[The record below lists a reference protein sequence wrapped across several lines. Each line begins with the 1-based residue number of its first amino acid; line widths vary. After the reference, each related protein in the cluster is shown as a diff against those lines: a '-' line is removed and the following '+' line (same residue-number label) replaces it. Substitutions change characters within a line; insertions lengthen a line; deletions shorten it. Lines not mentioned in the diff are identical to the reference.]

1 MTIFPNQKKAGKDI
15 LDAFDRKPYVLFSAQ
30 MQSGKTGTFIYVAK
44 KMLKTKVQHVVI
56 FSGNRETLL
65 KQQTIDRVGDIDNVH
80 VVWGTQ
86 LSNFV
91 PFKEPTLYI
100 WDESHYGQQY
110 GQQVDLFLQKCGLN
124 PKGGSQSNHFVLSVS
139 ATPFTEIFH
148 IIHNDADKEL
158 VFMDNDDKYW
168 SCQNMID
175 KGKIITYKDP
185 FEKLAYV
192 LDNFHKGYALIRGT
206 DRIKGNSSF
215 KNVQLLAKL
224 KNIKFISLDMN
235 NSFDLDDI
243 LSKPTS
249 IPVIIF
255 LRGTYLM
262 GKSIL
267 HKQYV
272 SFCFETSKYKKT
284 DSLLQSFIGRF
295 SGFNFNS
302 NIIIYIS
309 SLFFKQLFIFNL
321 MFLHHNSS
329 PTKSTL
335 FSRNIPSSL
344 SIFS

>member
-1 MTIFPNQKKAGKDI
+1 
-15 LDAFDRKPYVLFSAQ
+15 
-30 MQSGKTGTFIYVAK
+30 
-44 KMLKTKVQHVVI
+44 
-56 FSGNRETLL
+56 
-65 KQQTIDRVGDIDNVH
+65 
-80 VVWGTQ
+80 
-86 LSNFV
+86 
-91 PFKEPTLYI
+91 
-100 WDESHYGQQY
+100 
-110 GQQVDLFLQKCGLN
+110 
-124 PKGGSQSNHFVLSVS
+124 
-139 ATPFTEIFH
+139 
-148 IIHNDADKEL
+148 
-158 VFMDNDDKYW
+158 MDNDDKYW

-321 MFLHHNSS
+321 MFLHHSSS